1 MVDCCP
7 LVSWLGYELA
17 GGDSALKTQKGGKI
31 SPAAR
36 RFIQSAKPFSAPPNQ
51 LEVRLS
57 MLPSRRVPAE
67 RR

>member
-1 MVDCCP
+1 MRISREFQGMVDCCP

-36 RFIQSAKPFSAPPNQ
+36 
-51 LEVRLS
+51 L
-57 MLPSRRVPAE
+57 
-67 RR
+67 